1 MYFLADT
8 LLKRGLF
15 MSKQA
20 LYLTVYNTL
29 KQEITEGILKVGSL
43 LPTEQELEER
53 FQVSRTTVRKAIGL
67 LKDEGYLDVRQG
79 RGTTVQDITTTQ
91 KLSHISS
98 ITETLINDGHEVS
111 VQSMSITKIQAP
123 DSMSDIFAPG
133 TPLYCLERVLCSDGL
148 PINYSTTYLLA
159 EMVPHFEQY
168 VNMFC
173 GLYHFLETK
182 YHIQMSEA
190 TETLS
195 ASAANFAESQ
205 ILNIPQGS
213 PLLISKRVT
222 NVGDIRF
229 EYGINRL
236 VGGRYKYIIHMN
248 GR

>member
-1 MYFLADT
+1 MN
-8 LLKRGLF
+8 R
-15 MSKQA
+15 QA

-43 LPTEQELEER
+43 LPTEQELEDR
-53 FQVSRTTVRKAIGL
+53 FQVSRTTVRKAVGL
-67 LKDEGYLDVRQG
+67 LRDEGYLDVRQG
-79 RGTTVQDITTTQ
+79 RGTTVQDISTTQ

-98 ITETLINDGHEVS
+98 ITETLKNDGHEVS
-111 VQSMSITKIQAP
+111 VQCMSITRMQAP

-159 EMVPHFEQY
+159 EMVPGFELHT
-168 VNMFC
+168 NMFC

-182 YHIQMSEA
+182 YHIQLSEA

-195 ASAANFAESQ
+195 ASAANFAEAQ

-222 NVGDIRF
+222 NVGDTHF

-236 VGGRYKYIIHMN
+236 VGGRYKYVIHMN

>member
-1 MYFLADT
+1 
-8 LLKRGLF
+8 

-53 FQVSRTTVRKAIGL
+53 FLVSRTTIRKAIGL

>member
-1 MYFLADT
+1 
-8 LLKRGLF
+8 

-43 LPTEQELEER
+43 LPTEQELEDR
-53 FQVSRTTVRKAIGL
+53 FLVSRTTIRKAIGL

-98 ITETLINDGHEVS
+98 ITETLKNDGHEVS

-213 PLLISKRVT
+213 PLLISKRIT